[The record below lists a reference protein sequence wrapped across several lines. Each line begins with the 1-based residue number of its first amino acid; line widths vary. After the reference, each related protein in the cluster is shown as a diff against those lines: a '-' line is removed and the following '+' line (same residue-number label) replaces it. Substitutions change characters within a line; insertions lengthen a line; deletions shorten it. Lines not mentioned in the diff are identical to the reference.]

1 MSEILFLLPTFLF
14 LFLDEKFHF
23 YFCRRRKKKL
33 HVVVRGVDQLF
44 GIVVVVDD
52 VVVAVVDAV
61 VDDVVV
67 ASAA

>member
-1 MSEILFLLPTFLF
+1 MPIPHRRRTELMTPIFLF
-14 LFLDEKFHF
+14 DEA
-23 YFCRRRKKKL
+23 
-33 HVVVRGVDQLF
+33 
-44 GIVVVVDD
+44 VVVVDD

>member
-1 MSEILFLLPTFLF
+1 MPIPHRRRSELMTPIFLF
-14 LFLDEKFHF
+14 DEA
-23 YFCRRRKKKL
+23 
-33 HVVVRGVDQLF
+33 
-44 GIVVVVDD
+44 VVVDD

>member
-1 MSEILFLLPTFLF
+1 MKGHKTKLPRFDFFGADHRRRSELMTPIFLF
-14 LFLDEKFHF
+14 DEA
-23 YFCRRRKKKL
+23 
-33 HVVVRGVDQLF
+33 
-44 GIVVVVDD
+44 VVVVDD